1 MTLLLTCSV
10 LSQRRYDIG
19 ARIHRS
25 CSVLVQRNNFRSRE
39 NVLIQQH
46 TCCSATKKMACGSKS
61 SSATIQ
67 STGSCLVNGASVTVL
82 DIGVEFTYTVP
93 SFSVL
98 QVDLRQATVQVEL
111 DNGTGVLY
119 DCFLKAHPSL
129 PARQCCIPLYLTIE
143 KHCFVPV
150 SPYN

>member
-1 MTLLLTCSV
+1 MGVYNT
-10 LSQRRYDIG
+10 QRRYDIG

-25 CSVLVQRNNFRSRE
+25 CSVLVQRNNFQSRE

-46 TCCSATKKMACGSKS
+46 TCCSAAKKWHVDLRVPAQPFS
-61 SSATIQ
+61 
-67 STGSCLVNGASVTVL
+67 SCLVNGASVTVL
-82 DIGVEFTYTVP
+82 DIGVEFTYIVP

-129 PARQCCIPLYLTIE
+129 PERQCCIPLYLTIE
-143 KHCFVPV
+143 KHCLVPV
-150 SPYN
+150 SQYN